1 MACMGRRSLPLR
13 NRSALCAISSGT
25 RGPWNFANTQSM
37 QCLYLERSCSYLY
50 RSCALEI
57 AAKTVFY
64 LQTLTSRFRKSGWRA
79 DLLPQLNKINGCSK
93 FSGSKSPAETPA
105 NPPQVLH
112 LATHALQG
120 AARACL
126 CDRWLTLSGPQGH
139 RRQFHCADPAQRR
152 AGHSHRSY
160 GSNGSRSSMKY
171 NLMARVAVLPMWL
184 AERAQCQISQKS
196 CS

>member
-105 NPPQVLH
+105 NPRKCYTSPRTPFKVPQELVFVIDGSPYQDLRDIIDSFIAQTQPNGEPGTH
-112 LATHALQG
+112 TGVTGATGAG
-120 AARACL
+120 AA
-126 CDRWLTLSGPQGH
+126 
-139 RRQFHCADPAQRR
+139 
-152 AGHSHRSY
+152 
-160 GSNGSRSSMKY
+160 
-171 NLMARVAVLPMWL
+171 
-184 AERAQCQISQKS
+184 
-196 CS
+196 